1 MTTILKKTDYNLQAL
16 INQTDIGKIICTA
29 LSVGLFKYE
38 QNITEL
44 SHIIKT
50 LINTNNTLCETE
62 LQKIT

>member
-1 MTTILKKTDYNLQAL
+1 MTTQFKKVNYTLQEL
-16 INQTDIGKIICTA
+16 IDQTDIGRIISTA
-29 LSVGLFKYE
+29 PSVELFKYE

-50 LINTNNTLCETE
+50 LINTNTLCETE